1 MSKKVGVVG
10 AGASGCSLAWALTQD
25 EVRAKVDVT
34 VFHDEDVV
42 GGHSKTIPVWFDDA
56 GQGHVADAANPAPAG
71 KTTYPVDIGVQFV
84 CPTLYPNLYKMLKL
98 PELQGVG
105 LTNHAELKL
114 SGSFAADMNWGN
126 FAPYQSGPR
135 FDALYD
141 AMTKARA
148 AEFQLDMRHGPFT
161 PLDGISFSTNMEKY
175 LRVKGWGWDESFF
188 RYLLIPYLCIINGYG
203 TGDLLETTVED
214 LYPIFVDVPLLQGA
228 GPYGNFL
235 DVGRGWDRFTTGATS
250 WCEGMASYA
259 TTKGARFVNGTWVLR
274 VTPRADGKVVLVT
287 APTVDVMARRA
298 DPAHPVVETE
308 HVFDE
313 VVLTTDMRTN
323 DELLGHPDNPLYAVQ
338 KEYISQ
344 DKFALI
350 PGVCYIH
357 QDDEC
362 LSPHLRDKLEDGQ
375 FVGAYAWDP
384 ANAASH
390 PYGLPYDLGS
400 SFQTYLMKNILGTPY
415 DCHVSMYA
423 RDDTA
428 KRPDPAKVIY
438 RKDWRHGRWVASFF
452 DRAKRE
458 LHRIQGLGNVWFAGN
473 NTTIDSEEGAL
484 ISAMVIANKIEPDFV
499 YPFDVASEAFFFFEY
514 FQNTMFPK
522 ASFPWVLG
530 QAAADAAEQLKGLFG
545 GSSSTP

>member
-1 MSKKVGVVG
+1 MAKKVGVVG
-10 AGASGCSLAWALTQD
+10 AGASGCALAWSLMQD
-25 EVRAKVDVT
+25 EVRPHVEVT

-56 GQGHVADAANPAPAG
+56 GVGHAADAASPAPPG
-71 KTTYPVDIGVQFV
+71 KTTYPVDIGVQFI
-84 CPTLYPNLYKMLKL
+84 CPTLYPNTYCHLQR
-98 PELQGVG
+98 PEMSAVE
-105 LTNHAELKL
+105 LTAHPELKL
-114 SGSFAADMNWGN
+114 SGAFSPDMNWGN
-126 FAPYQSGPR
+126 FPAYQSGPR

-141 AMTKARA
+141 AATKALA
-148 AEFQLDMRHGPFT
+148 AEFQRDMSWAPFT
-161 PLDGISFSTNMEKY
+161 PLDGIAFSTNMERY
-175 LRVKGWGWDESFF
+175 LQVKGVGWDTSFF

-214 LYPIFVDVPLLQGA
+214 LFPIFTKIPGLQDE

-235 DVGRGWDRFTTGATS
+235 EPGRGWDRFTAGATS
-250 WCEGMASYA
+250 WCEAMASYA
-259 TTKGARFVNGTWVLR
+259 RTKGATIQTDTSVRR
-274 VTPRADGKVVLVT
+274 VYPRSDGKVVVITGPT
-287 APTVDVMARRA
+287 ADVQANRVDPTHA
-298 DPAHPVVETE
+298 VVETE

-313 VVLTTDMRTN
+313 VVLTTDMTTN
-323 DELLGHPDNPLYAVQ
+323 REMLDNPDNALFAVQ
-338 KEYISQ
+338 KEYIAQ

-375 FVGAYAWDP
+375 FVGAYAWSPDHTGT
-384 ANAASH
+384 N
-390 PYGLPYDLGS
+390 PYGMTYDLGS
-400 SFQTYLMKNILGTPY
+400 SFQTYLMKNILGTPV

-428 KRPDPAKVIY
+428 RRPDPAKVIY

-452 DRAKRE
+452 DQAKRE
-458 LHRIQGLGNVWFAGN
+458 LHRIQGVGNIWFAGN

-484 ISAMVIANKIEPDFV
+484 ISAMVIANKIDQRFV
-499 YPFDVASEAFFFFEY
+499 YPFDPASQAFFFYEY

-530 QAAADAAEQLKGLFG
+530 QAAADAGEHIKHLLG
-545 GSSSTP
+545 G